1 VSDASPQSPL
11 EDDGKRQRQR
21 LDELRDRVQAS
32 LRLALDGSPVLGALL
47 KDLAAYQSELAAQDR
62 ELGIVRGE
70 VVGTLEDCRQICG
83 GVTLPSAGDAAG
95 QPATEARL
103 SLAMQVFSQ
112 ASEGI
117 VVTDAANRIT
127 SVNRAFEQITGY
139 TEQQALG
146 RNPSFLSSGRH
157 EKAFYDAMWK
167 ALLEDG
173 RWQGEVWNRRPNGE
187 LYTEWL
193 TLSRVRSDDD
203 MTVNHAGVFSD
214 ISGRKLAEEEIQ
226 RLAYFD
232 TLTGA
237 PNRHL
242 LRDRVTQAARQATR
256 EKGRFVLMFLDLD
269 RFKDVNDTLG
279 HDIGDL
285 LLVEVAQRLRA
296 VVRDV
301 DTVSRIGGDE
311 FVLLLPGAEQEAAR
325 ALAGRTLQALTAPF
339 DLRGHVVAISASI
352 GMAVFPEDGT
362 DATEL
367 LKNADTAMYQ
377 AKAAGRSDWRFFNPA
392 MAAEVTRRSALA
404 GGLRTAIASRE
415 LRMTYQ
421 PQVELGSGRLIGAE
435 ALLCWDNAA
444 LGNPRPG
451 EFIPVAEENGL
462 ILSISQWVLRE
473 VLRQANEWRA
483 ARLPGFM
490 LSINL
495 AASHFAQ
502 PDLWEQ
508 VHAELTIAGWP
519 ANQLELEITERLAM
533 KDASRSL
540 AAVHKLRQSGVRFA
554 IDDFGTGYSSLT
566 NLRDL
571 PVDTLKLDQ
580 TFIAAIGRGGRDEL
594 VLASILSLADTLG
607 YRSVAEG
614 VETAAQARFLTGVGC
629 VAAQGYLYAHPMP
642 PARFADWVAGYRPGQ
657 GDGPPQA

>member
-1 VSDASPQSPL
+1 MLVGLL
-11 EDDGKRQRQR
+11 E
-21 LDELRDRVQAS
+21 
-32 LRLALDGSPVLGALL
+32 
-47 KDLAAYQSELAAQDR
+47 DLAAYHAELVAQDG
-62 ELGIVRGE
+62 ELGLAREKIIGA
-70 VVGTLEDCRQICG
+70 LERCSGLCG
-83 GVTLPSAGDAAG
+83 SVAQASSEDLAQLRAE
-95 QPATEARL
+95 EARL
-103 SLAMQVFSQ
+103 AMALRVFSQ
-112 ASEGI
+112 GSEGI
-117 VVTDAANRIT
+117 VITDAANHIT
-127 SVNRAFEQITGY
+127 SVNGAFEQITGY

-146 RNPSFLSSGRH
+146 QDPSFLASGQH
-157 EKAFYDAMWK
+157 DKAFYDAMWK

-173 RWQGEVWNRRPNGE
+173 QWQGEVWNRRANGE
-187 LYTEWL
+187 VYAEWL
-193 TLSRVRSDDD
+193 TLSRVRSEDGA
-203 MTVNHAGVFSD
+203 TINHAGVFSD
-214 ISGRKLAEEEIQ
+214 ITGHKLAEEEIQ

-242 LRDRVTQAARQATR
+242 LRDRLGQAARQAAR
-256 EKGRFVLMFLDLD
+256 DKGRFVLMFLDLD

-285 LLVEVAQRLRA
+285 LLQVTERLRG

-325 ALAGRTLQALTAPF
+325 ALAARTLQALSAPF
-339 DLRGHVVAISASI
+339 DLQGHVVAISASI

-377 AKAAGRSDWRFFNPA
+377 AKAGGRSDWRFFNPA

-421 PQVELGSGRLIGAE
+421 PQVELGTGRLIGAE

-483 ARLPGFM
+483 ARLPGFL

-508 VHAELTIAGWP
+508 VHAELTTAGWP
-519 ANQLELEITERLAM
+519 ANKLELEITERLAM
-533 KDASRSL
+533 KDATRSL

-580 TFIAAIGRGGRDEL
+580 TFIASIGRGGHDEL
-594 VLASILSLADTLG
+594 LLASILSLADTLG

-614 VETAAQARFLTGVGC
+614 VETASQARFLTGVGC
-629 VAAQGYLYAHPMP
+629 VAAQGWLYAHPMP
-642 PARFADWVAGYRPGQ
+642 PAQFADWVAGYRPGQ
-657 GDGPPQA
+657 GHAPPQA